1 MNYRV
6 LGRTNLEVSAVSLG
20 GAYLM
25 GSDPAQH
32 VENTRQVVQRAAEL
46 GINYIDTA
54 PLYGKSE
61 ILLGEALAQVTG
73 KFHIATKVGYD
84 PVDFDY
90 RADSVLRSLERSVQR
105 LRVDKLNIAQ
115 IHEVNMAGWKRIME
129 PGGTLEGLRAA
140 QKQGLCD
147 YIGITGRAIPLLAQ
161 LAATGEFDTM
171 LVYSD
176 YHPGTQLA
184 AETVFPV
191 AAAQNMGVVI
201 GTPLANNLFAHEPQ
215 RSEALAKLED
225 AAMRQRVEQWLA
237 SITGLP
243 GTVPQQA
250 FRFILGDARVSTVSS
265 GAGNVAQLEEVAQAA
280 Q

>member
-1 MNYRV
+1 MHYRI

-25 GSDPAQH
+25 GSDPEQQ
-32 VENTRQVVQRAAEL
+32 VEHTRQVVQRAAEL

-61 ILLGEALAQVTG
+61 ILLGEALADLQG
-73 KFHIATKVGYD
+73 KFTIATKVGYD

-90 RADSVLRSLERSVQR
+90 RADSVLRSLERSRQR
-105 LRVDKLNIAQ
+105 LRVDKLTIAQ
-115 IHEVNMAGWKRIME
+115 IHEVNMAGWERIME

-140 QKQGLCD
+140 QAQGLCD

-161 LAATGEFDTM
+161 LAATGEFDTL

-184 AETVFPV
+184 ADVVFPT
-191 AAAQNMGVVI
+191 AAAQTMGVVI
-201 GTPLANNLFAHEPQ
+201 GTPLANNLFAHNPE
-215 RSEALAKLED
+215 RAAALAKLED
-225 AAMRQRVEQWLA
+225 SAMRQRVEQWLA
-237 SITGLP
+237 SVAGLP
-243 GTVPQQA
+243 GTVPQHA
-250 FRFILGDARVSTVSS
+250 FRFILTDPRVSTVSS
-265 GAGNVAQLEEVAQAA
+265 GAGTVAQLEEVAQAA
-280 Q
+280 A

>member
-6 LGRTNLEVSAVSLG
+6 LGRTNLQVSAVSLG

-25 GSDPAQH
+25 GSDPEQQ
-32 VENTRQVVQRAAEL
+32 VEHTRQVVQRAADL

-61 ILLGEALAQVTG
+61 ILLGEALAQVAA
-73 KFHIATKVGYD
+73 KFTIATKVGYD

-90 RADSVLRSLERSVQR
+90 RADSVLRSLARSVQR

-115 IHEVNMAGWKRIME
+115 IHEVNMAGWERIME
-129 PGGTLEGLRAA
+129 PGGTLAGLRAA
-140 QKQGLCD
+140 QAQGLCD

-184 AETVFPV
+184 AETVFPT
-191 AAAQNMGVVI
+191 AAAQTMGVVI
-201 GTPLANNLFAHEPQ
+201 GTPLANNLFAHNPQ
-215 RSEALAKLED
+215 RAEALAKLED
-225 AAMRQRVEQWLA
+225 SAMRQRVEAWLA
-237 SITGLP
+237 SVAGLP
-243 GTVPQQA
+243 GSVPEHA
-250 FRFILGDARVSTVSS
+250 FRFILADARVSTVSS
-265 GAGNVAQLEEVAQAA
+265 GAGTVAQLEEVAQAA
-280 Q
+280 A